1 MMRVARQEKEKL
13 KLGVKEREELCKL
26 KEGEEEGNQLLCKM
40 QERLKVGWL
49 HVYLD
54 WIREANFIE
63 NFRQILISS
72 PKSMGWLGGFTSLG
86 LCPK

>member
-1 MMRVARQEKEKL
+1 MRVARQEKEKL

-72 PKSMGWLGGFTSLG
+72 PKSMGWVGGFTSLE